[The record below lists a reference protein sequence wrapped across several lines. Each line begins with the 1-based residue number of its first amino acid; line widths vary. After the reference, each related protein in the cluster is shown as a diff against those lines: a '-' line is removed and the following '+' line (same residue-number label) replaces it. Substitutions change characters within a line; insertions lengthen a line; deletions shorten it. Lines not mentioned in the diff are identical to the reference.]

1 MGDFSMGQRS
11 LDMTQADSL
20 WDLYHDTQ
28 FIKMCRDI
36 LRRRLFGDG
45 MHFLKGFK
53 TKKLMVLNLKMKEL
67 MDDYWMPFA
76 REALDHILVTGLVPY
91 ILLSVEGEIVPQV
104 PSIGTFGISY
114 SIDPTGA
121 VEFTGKSLNES
132 DTKTQIHVLSGFGY
146 DPTPRGRFTSI
157 VSACVPNCMF
167 MRYIHDELLASEFLK
182 NNPVIYCESA
192 QKEISKEEGVAYDF
206 YADAQEM
213 KRLPQTTFNRS
224 AKDIMQLDHQKQAY
238 SNALKL
244 VRRSDHDA
252 SSAQISAE
260 RNAEGALDRVV
271 PLPPGQKMVKVS
283 SSSARSD
290 FVNILKT
297 KQDQMAAA
305 FGLPK
310 SMVMQAE
317 GGVKADHHGH
327 HQTFRNTILF
337 WQTTLGRMMTN
348 VHSNISSRS
357 HDQALKKMQSRKK
370 TASKEDLYKIK
381 EKECVIIQFPIS
393 IYGTTNE
400 ELKSLYDE
408 EIIDRKTYATYRLK
422 NAGLPVDLLF
432 REDDPLTSQEKK
444 NQYVEQPKGDPKQS
458 VTRFDTASQKPVTG
472 KIQKSKIEK
481 SGPDKGPSTGDTIAS
496 EGNTKEVE
504 TRKRAAAAKGK
515 RKKKDNEVNEDN
527 PVKPSSNKKRRK

>member
-1 MGDFSMGQRS
+1 
-11 LDMTQADSL
+11 
-20 WDLYHDTQ
+20 
-28 FIKMCRDI
+28 
-36 LRRRLFGDG
+36 
-45 MHFLKGFK
+45 
-53 TKKLMVLNLKMKEL
+53 

-76 REALDHILVTGLVPY
+76 RKALDHILVTGLVPY
-91 ILLSVEGEIVPQV
+91 ILLTVEGELIPQV

-121 VEFTGKSLNES
+121 VEFTGKSLDNSENETS
-132 DTKTQIHVLSGFGY
+132 IHILSGFGY
-146 DPTPRGRFTSI
+146 DPTPQGRFTSI
-157 VSACVPNCMF
+157 VSACVPNCLF

-224 AKDIMQLDHQKQAY
+224 ARDIMQLDSQKQAY

-244 VRRSDHDA
+244 VRRGENTS

-260 RNAEGALDRVV
+260 RNADGALDRVV
-271 PLPPGQKMVKVS
+271 PLPPGQKMVKIS

-348 VHSNISSRS
+348 VHSNISSRNY
-357 HDQALKKMQSRKK
+357 DQALKKIQSRKK
-370 TASKEDLYKIK
+370 KASNEDLYKIK

-444 NQYVEQPKGDPKQS
+444 NQYVEQPKGDPKPS
-458 VTRFDTASQKPVTG
+458 RTRFDTASNAKP
-472 KIQKSKIEK
+472 KR
-481 SGPDKGPSTGDTIAS
+481 S
-496 EGNTKEVE
+496 EVDSSDRIKDNKAT
-504 TRKRAAAAKGK
+504 AAAKADDKKSSRANGNTTSK
-515 RKKKDNEVNEDN
+515 RKLDVSENKDEATTPSKK
-527 PVKPSSNKKRRK
+527 SSNKKRRK